1 MKTDDEPGN
10 SYIRSRIDCTCAFA
24 YLDYSSTAG
33 YTPTALGIT
42 LRRQP
47 FKDSRIRSI
56 RNGYR
61 PMCGSQSIIDSPFAK
76 YYVPNVTAAN
86 TYMASFTFLQSG
98 PLQRISLNQIDWVP
112 LVGDATLLEAQKGA
126 EEGMLVQGL
135 LTFYWPSCQFVVPIN
150 NAMVAQLVIKSKSN
164 DPHPFHL

>member
-1 MKTDDEPGN
+1 VILILMKTDDEPGN
-10 SYIRSRIDCTCAFA
+10 SYIRSRIECTCAFA
-24 YLDYSSTAG
+24 YSDYSSTAG

-42 LRRQP
+42 LRRQR

-61 PMCGSQSIIDSPFAK
+61 PMCGSQSIIASPFAK
-76 YYVPNVTAAN
+76 YYVPNVTAVN

-112 LVGDATLLEAQKGA
+112 LVGGATLLNAQKGWKK
-126 EEGMLVQGL
+126 GCL
-135 LTFYWPSCQFVVPIN
+135 
-150 NAMVAQLVIKSKSN
+150 SKVG
-164 DPHPFHL
+164 